1 MCMVHEILHT
11 MYEIK
16 EGMLYWI
23 IHVVTDTEGKVLDTI
38 SILNIAVHEATNPL
52 IEGYYMLFIKFF
64 SYPPIIGAM
73 KSIFQKYVSTSKG
86 EF

>member
-16 EGMLYWI
+16 EGMLCWI

-52 IEGYYMLFIKFF
+52 IEGYYMLFINF
-64 SYPPIIGAM
+64 SVIL
-73 KSIFQKYVSTSKG
+73 Q
-86 EF
+86 